1 MEPIISEDDHRRIL
15 AKFAEKATTGRRTP
29 QRYLLTGMLTCGK
42 CGNRLYSS
50 PRQTTRRYVC
60 LSGPDHRGCG
70 RLTVVADPLER
81 LVADAVLYRLDTP
94 ELADT
99 LAGRSSADERT
110 QELTRTVD
118 GAQEQL
124 EELAQ
129 AYAAKNITMREWMIA
144 KKPIEQRQSAAQK
157 QLASLSHS
165 DALRGLI
172 GNGQQLGAS
181 WNTLNLSRQNAITA
195 ALIDHIVI
203 GPGTPGA
210 RNLDR
215 ARVNIVWR
223 L

>member
-1 MEPIISEDDHRRIL
+1 ME
-15 AKFAEKATTGRRTP
+15 
-29 QRYLLTGMLTCGK
+29 
-42 CGNRLYSS
+42 
-50 PRQTTRRYVC
+50 
-60 LSGPDHRGCG
+60 
-70 RLTVVADPLER
+70 
-81 LVADAVLYRLDTP
+81 
-94 ELADT
+94 
-99 LAGRSSADERT
+99 ERT